1 MAKQK
6 GAFPMQGTLGNV
18 TFFKS
23 QDGFL
28 VKQKSAVSKDKIMSS
43 QSLSVREKTCP
54 NLAGQAKPVSIYVH
68 RLSHC
73 SSYPQTTG

>member
-6 GAFPMQGTLGNV
+6 GTFPMQGTLGNV

-28 VKQKSAVSKDKIMSS
+28 VKQKSAVSKRQDHVFPEI
-43 QSLSVREKTCP
+43 
-54 NLAGQAKPVSIYVH
+54 
-68 RLSHC
+68 
-73 SSYPQTTG
+73 